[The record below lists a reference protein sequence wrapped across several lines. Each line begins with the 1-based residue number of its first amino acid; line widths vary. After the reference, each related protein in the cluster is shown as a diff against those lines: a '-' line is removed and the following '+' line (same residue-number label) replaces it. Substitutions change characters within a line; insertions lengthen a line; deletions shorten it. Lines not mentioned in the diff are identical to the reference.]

1 MLYDQEQD
9 ITSTKRTGNMK
20 EQIQTLVTIQDIEG
34 ETAEIQQQLAGAYHR
49 IEEMENRLKEK
60 RKQEA
65 EKEGTVSQWKIS
77 YRDFDLTLKSNHEMV
92 LRSQERL
99 KSVKTNREYQA
110 LLKEV
115 EELKKQ
121 NARIEDEMIKLMGDI
136 ESGEAQL
143 VQNATEIQSL
153 AAEIEAEKSAV
164 EESTQYQRLRLKE
177 LGEKKSQYT
186 VKTEPGLLKLFNR
199 VRTIHSRG
207 NAVVQ
212 AIDAVCEGCHMNIPH
227 QLYNE
232 LQRCDSIKLCP
243 NCQRIIYWQQPECTD
258 K

>member
-1 MLYDQEQD
+1 
-9 ITSTKRTGNMK
+9 MK
-20 EQIQTLVTIQDIEG
+20 EQIQILVTIQDIEA
-34 ETAEIQQQLAGAYHR
+34 ETAEIQHQLANAFHR
-49 IEEMENRLKEK
+49 IEEMEIQLKLKQKQVSEK
-60 RKQEA
+60 TE
-65 EKEGTVSQWKIS
+65 TVSVWKAS
-77 YRDFDLTLKSNHEMV
+77 YRDFDLTLKSNQEMV

-121 NARIEDEMIKLMGDI
+121 NVRIEDEMLKLMGDI

-143 VQNATEIQSL
+143 VQIQTEIQSL
-153 AAEIEAEKSAV
+153 ASEIEAEKLAV
-164 EESTQYQRLRLKE
+164 DQSTQSQRLRLKE
-177 LGEKKSQYT
+177 LEEKKSQYT
-186 VKTEPGLLKLFNR
+186 VKTEPGILKLFNR
-199 VRTIHSRG
+199 VRSIHSRG

-212 AIDAVCEGCHMNIPH
+212 AVDAVCDGCHMNIPH

-243 NCQRIIYWQQPECTD
+243 NCQRIIYWHQL
-258 K
+258 

>member
-1 MLYDQEQD
+1 
-9 ITSTKRTGNMK
+9 MK
-20 EQIQTLVTIQDIEG
+20 EQIQTLVTIQGIEA
-34 ETAEIQQQLAGAYHR
+34 ETAEIQQQLACAYHR
-49 IEEMENRLKEK
+49 IEEMEIQLQEK
-60 RKQEA
+60 RKQAA
-65 EKEGTVSQWKIS
+65 ESEETVSLWKTS

-121 NARIEDEMIKLMGDI
+121 NSRIEDEMIKLMGDI

-143 VQNATEIQSL
+143 AQGETEIQSL
-153 AAEIEAEKSAV
+153 AVEIEAEKSAV
-164 EESTQYQRLRLKE
+164 EQSTQSQRVHLKE
-177 LGEKKSQYT
+177 LGEKKAQYT
-186 VKTEPGLLKLFNR
+186 VKTDPGLLKLFNR

-212 AIDAVCEGCHMNIPH
+212 AINAVCEGCHMNIPH

-243 NCQRIIYWQQPECTD
+243 NCQRIIYWQQPECVG